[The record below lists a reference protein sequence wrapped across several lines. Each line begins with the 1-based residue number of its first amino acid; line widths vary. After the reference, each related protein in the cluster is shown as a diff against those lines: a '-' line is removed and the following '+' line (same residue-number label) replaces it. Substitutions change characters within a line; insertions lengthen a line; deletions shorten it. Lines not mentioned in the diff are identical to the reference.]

1 MRIKKAMQKQFDS
14 LRSPLDIKAVG
25 VTTRSLNHPP
35 LTEKELGEALES
47 KVKSL
52 MFPQIDRQYADPP
65 LMNQKICLVSFIPSS
80 GARPD
85 SDNIYGMMKVRGV
98 FATEEEANE
107 RAEMLIRNHDSYHEI
122 FHAFVGRPFPVTNEE
137 GFEKELQTIDIR
149 KKTVKL
155 ISEDILSKKREE
167 EKEVREMQDRE
178 KNLLDQS
185 KRAKEDLPEDPYD
198 IYITD
203 QVKRAQL
210 IWTYRETM
218 KKCLQMKDI
227 IKTTNETIAKTEADH
242 PEFLD
247 QYRDKY
253 MAARKE
259 AGLEE
264 KQDDDS
270 FIKYLGV
277 DQLPG
282 LDEL

>member
-1 MRIKKAMQKQFDS
+1 MQKQFDS